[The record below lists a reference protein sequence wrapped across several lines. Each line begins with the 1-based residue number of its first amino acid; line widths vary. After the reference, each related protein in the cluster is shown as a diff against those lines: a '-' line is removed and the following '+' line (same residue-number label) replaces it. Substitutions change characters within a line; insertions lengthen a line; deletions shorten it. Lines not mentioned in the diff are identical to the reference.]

1 MLVVDMDGQGLF
13 IQAHLVTVLTAY
25 PSFYLTS
32 VNRVLPFLL
41 GLVGTSWLLIRMKF
55 PLLPVLMA
63 SSSLL
68 A

>member
-1 MLVVDMDGQGLF
+1 MDGQGLF
-13 IQAHLVTVLTAY
+13 VEAHLVTVLTAY

-32 VNRVLPFLL
+32 INWVFSFLL
-41 GLVGTSWLLIRMKF
+41 GLVSTSWLLIRMKF

>member
-1 MLVVDMDGQGLF
+1 MLVVDMDGQGF
-13 IQAHLVTVLTAY
+13 FVEAHLVTVLTAY

-32 VNRVLPFLL
+32 INWVFPFLL
-41 GLVGTSWLLIRMKF
+41 GLVGTSWLLIRTKF

-63 SSSLL
+63 SSTFL